1 MGFRLGELAQRVQG
15 RVQGRADIL
24 IEGAASLAEA
34 GPHEIAFAADER
46 YRQALQTTAAGA
58 VVLTAALA
66 KDFAGNAL
74 VVADPRLAFARI
86 CSWLYPPPAVEPGIH
101 PTAVVDPTARVSP
114 DAAVGPHAVIEAQA
128 VVASGAYIGPGS
140 YIGRGATVGAGT
152 RLVAHVVLAQD
163 CVIGARC
170 LVHPGAVIG
179 ADGFGF
185 ARDGE
190 RWVKQPQ
197 LGRVVVGNDVEIGA
211 NTTIDRG
218 TLGDTVIGDGV
229 KLDNL
234 IQVAHNVRI
243 GEHTVIAACTGIAGS
258 AVIGR
263 RCQIGGQAAING
275 HITIADDVQIMA
287 CSLVTSSITEPG
299 SVYSGAIR
307 AVPAAAWRRT
317 AARLYQLDALAL
329 RLRELEKRI
338 AMLDPKGGG
347 KS

>member
-1 MGFRLGELAQRVQG
+1 MGFRLEELARHVQG
-15 RVQGRADIL
+15 RVQGRADIV
-24 IEGAASLAEA
+24 IERAASLADA
-34 GPHEIAFAADER
+34 GPHDIAFAADER
-46 YRQALQTTAAGA
+46 YREPLRATTAGA

-66 KDFAGNAL
+66 EGFAGNAL
-74 VVADPRLAFARI
+74 VVPDPRVAFARI
-86 CSWLYPPPAVEPGIH
+86 CAWLHPPPPIRPGIH
-101 PTAVVDPTARVSP
+101 PTAVIDPQARVSP
-114 DAAVGPHAVIEAQA
+114 DAEVGPHAVIEAGA
-128 VVASGAYIGPGS
+128 VVAAGAYIGPGC
-140 YIGRGATVGAGT
+140 YIGRGASVGEGT
-152 RLVAHVVLAQD
+152 RLEAQVVLAHA
-163 CVIGARC
+163 CVLGARC

-190 RWVKQPQ
+190 TWVKQPQ
-197 LGRVVVGNDVEIGA
+197 LGRVVVGDDVEIGA

-218 TLGDTVIGDGV
+218 ALGDTVIGDGV

-263 RCQIGGQAAING
+263 RCMIGGQAAING

-307 AVPAAAWRRT
+307 AVPAGTWRRL
-317 AARLYQLDALAL
+317 AARLYQLETLAQ

-338 AMLDPKGGG
+338 ESLTPQGGRH
-347 KS
+347 